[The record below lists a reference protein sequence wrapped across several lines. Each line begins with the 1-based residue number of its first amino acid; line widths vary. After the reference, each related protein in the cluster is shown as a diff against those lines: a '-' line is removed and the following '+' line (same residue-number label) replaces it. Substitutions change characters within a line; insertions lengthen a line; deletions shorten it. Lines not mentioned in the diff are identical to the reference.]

1 MAQIGKK
8 YVRIVSI
15 TLYLQTASHVTR
27 KTKSVNHVIL
37 TSGFHNRPFSSQPT
51 PHSPTHSGRTLRNS
65 IKRRKNLR
73 YESIN
78 TRGGGPQRERASTTK
93 RESVGNCAQLT
104 CTPGSSRKW
113 GRQARPSNKPY
124 VRNHC
129 T

>member
-15 TLYLQTASHVTR
+15 TLYLQTVGHVTR
-27 KTKSVNHVIL
+27 KTKSVKHVIL
-37 TSGFHNRPFSSQPT
+37 TSGFHNRPFSSQPLRV
-51 PHSPTHSGRTLRNS
+51 PHTRAGHYVTQSNEE
-65 IKRRKNLR
+65 NLR

-78 TRGGGPQRERASTTK
+78 RRGGGPQRERGSTTK